1 MYNTK
6 CQFRGPLLFFVLSN
20 HCTMQ
25 CKTSLTS
32 KAHDIH
38 GNYSQGLHI
47 TTHIST
53 CQQVVNM
60 FMSRAEYVT
69 RSDRPLDD
77 VRVTPAS
84 SAECTTGQY
93 WQRQWRYWCWC
104 NNVVGKLEFTRAEEA
119 SKVPAFAHLVFPSD
133 GALIL
138 LCHFKRSLI
147 QKTFCDLQNF
157 QKKLKR
163 GIVCAKLYKKAKRT
177 VTWHNIL

>member
-1 MYNTK
+1 MCESYVSHFDLT
-6 CQFRGPLLFFVLSN
+6 N
-20 HCTMQ
+20 HWTFQ
-25 CKTSLTS
+25 CKTFSRQTHTIFTQIAKS
-32 KAHDIH
+32 RY
-38 GNYSQGLHI
+38 YSQDLHI